1 MGLTREE
8 SMTVIDGNAVTK
20 RAQELFGNRY
30 IGLTGDAR
38 LMQGESCACM
48 WDVQVEGPRWNN
60 LDDVL
65 RTLKGQIASTGNVDL
80 LWMCEYLCLLGELE
94 VGMYCMYMSW

>member
-1 MGLTREE
+1 MGLTRKE
-8 SMTVIDGNAVTK
+8 SMTIIDGNVVTE
-20 RAQELFGNRY
+20 RAQEIFGNRY

-48 WDVQVEGPRWNN
+48 WEVQVEGPRRYS
-60 LDDVL
+60 LDE
-65 RTLKGQIASTGNVDL
+65 TLDTLQKQVASTGNVDL

-94 VGMYCMYMSW
+94 VGMYCMYWSW